1 MKTLENK
8 KLQKPRQPSKSKIF
22 FQKLGKPTKIGTLRT
37 FLFRRNSSSTCK
49 RILKTLSYEPLI
61 EALTL
66 STSGVCLRVDCLLW
80 WRLNV
85 MLTKNWR
92 LNIPNDGPFGWSRAQ
107 PITYL
112 SSWVGARN
120 RSHHDRTSVA
130 AMCSTSH
137 GIMTPKWSKSGDR
150 KMSRT
155 GPNSWESGRCLGFFS
170 IHKFSGHCFGTCS
183 GTCSVLARALFFLC
197 GGSNH
202 TVGPTTSTHW
212 RSGEPIFSAHKKD
225 GTRYQN
231 KRQRRRDIDNFRQET
246 IFTNTRC
253 AAHGADTSCFVLSAV
268 LVKIS
273 RGLVAAAR

>member
-1 MKTLENK
+1 M
-8 KLQKPRQPSKSKIF
+8 
-22 FQKLGKPTKIGTLRT
+22 
-37 FLFRRNSSSTCK
+37 FRRNSSSTCK

-61 EALTL
+61 EALTS

-155 GPNSWESGRCLGFFS
+155 GPNSWESGRCLGFFDPQV
-170 IHKFSGHCFGTCS
+170 F
-183 GTCSVLARALFFLC
+183 RALFRHMFGHMFRPGSGTFL
-197 GGSNH
+197 SLRWLQSH
-202 TVGPTTSTHW
+202 SWTHN
-212 RSGEPIFSAHKKD
+212 FNTLA
-225 GTRYQN
+225 
-231 KRQRRRDIDNFRQET
+231 KR
-246 IFTNTRC
+246 
-253 AAHGADTSCFVLSAV
+253 
-268 LVKIS
+268 
-273 RGLVAAAR
+273 